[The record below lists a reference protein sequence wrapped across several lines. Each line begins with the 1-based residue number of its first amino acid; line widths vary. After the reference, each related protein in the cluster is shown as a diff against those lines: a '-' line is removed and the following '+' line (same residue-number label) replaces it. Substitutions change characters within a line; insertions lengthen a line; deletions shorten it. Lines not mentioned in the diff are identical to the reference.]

1 MATPRADM
9 RICRTKGLRLAA
21 WRLVLCAAA
30 LLLNGA
36 YLYANDAYEF
46 RFNYI
51 EGDQYRILSTVQQ
64 NVRIN
69 GVYSHSATILNK
81 ASIEVSD
88 VGEND
93 ARISAMYH
101 TSEESTGH
109 GQVYRWGEEY
119 PTEFRRDTL
128 GRFDISPEYF
138 MPVVRNVPVF
148 PEQPISPGYSWTHAG
163 SEVHDFR
170 RNFGLDEAFHFPI
183 DVVYE
188 YMGTAE
194 LDGTE
199 FHQFSIRYNVFHQA
213 PQQPEIR
220 TAYPMLITGFSDQI
234 LYWDDARGRPHY
246 YEETYTFLVHLT
258 DGTVAQFSG
267 EADGRVV
274 ESEPLNRQAAVDD
287 IRNLLNEL
295 DIDESD
301 VQEDERGVTITLEN
315 VQFAPD
321 SAVLR
326 SSERAKLD
334 RLSEILERYGEYDLL
349 VTGHTALAGT
359 EAGRM
364 QLSQERADSVA
375 EYLLELDVRERDQ
388 ILTRGFGADR
398 PVADNTT
405 ESGRRRNRRVEL
417 TILEN

>member
-1 MATPRADM
+1 MATTLADV
-9 RICRTKGLRLAA
+9 RICITKGLRLSA
-21 WRLVLCAAA
+21 WRLVLFAAA

-36 YLYANDAYEF
+36 YVYANDAYEF

-51 EGDQYRILSTVQQ
+51 EGDQYRLLSTVQQ
-64 NVRIN
+64 DVRIN

-88 VGEND
+88 VGESD

-148 PEQPISPGYSWTHAG
+148 PEEPISPGHSWTHAG

-213 PQQPEIR
+213 PQQPEFR

-234 LYWDDARGRPHY
+234 LYWDYARGRPHY

-334 RLSEILERYGEYDLL
+334 RLSEILKRYGEYDLL

-359 EAGRM
+359 EAGRL
-364 QLSQERADSVA
+364 QLSRERADSVA

-398 PVADNTT
+398 PVADNTI

>member
-1 MATPRADM
+1 MPTTLANV
-9 RICRTKGLRLAA
+9 RICRTKGLRLVA
-21 WRLVLCAAA
+21 WRLVLFAAA

-36 YLYANDAYEF
+36 YVYANDAYEF
-46 RFNYI
+46 RFNYR

-88 VGEND
+88 VGESD

-119 PTEFRRDTL
+119 PTEFRRDTV

-148 PEQPISPGYSWTHAG
+148 PEEPISPGYSWTHAG

-213 PQQPEIR
+213 PQKPEIR

-234 LYWDDARGRPHY
+234 LYWDYARGRPHY

-287 IRNLLNEL
+287 IRNLLDEL

-326 SSERAKLD
+326 DSERAKLD
-334 RLSEILERYGEYDLL
+334 RLAEILKRYGEYDLL

-359 EAGRM
+359 EAGRLH
-364 QLSQERADSVA
+364 LSRERADSVA

-388 ILTRGFGADR
+388 ILTRGFGADI
-398 PVADNTT
+398 PVADNMT
-405 ESGRRRNRRVEL
+405 EAGRRRNRRVEL